1 MSTFQENNASQER
14 PRKKLTIR
22 NPKPTDAISVHNLIR
37 ASAFVDD
44 NSPYLYLL
52 VCSHF
57 AQTSVIAERNGETV
71 GVITGYIPPTQPDTL
86 FVWQVA
92 VDPMMRRR
100 GLARAM
106 LKSMLLGDACK
117 DVDYIDTSVTEDNA
131 ASRKLFTSFA
141 AKLDC
146 PLNESVLFDRREH
159 FLNLHDSEH
168 LLRLGPF
175 STTELRKEKDEK
187 LDTSLL
193 PDAPQIKVTAQ
204 NDSRKIQETS

>member
-1 MSTFQENNASQER
+1 MSTFQESNASQER

-22 NPKPTDAISVHNLIR
+22 NPKATDAISVHNLIR
-37 ASAFVDD
+37 TSAFVDD

-57 AQTSVIAERNGETV
+57 AQTSVVAERNGETV

-100 GLARAM
+100 GLARSM
-106 LKSMLLGDACK
+106 LKAMILGDACK
-117 DVDYIDTSVTEDNA
+117 DVSYIDTSVTEDNG

-146 PLNESVLFDRREH
+146 PLKESVLFDRREH

-193 PDAPQIKVTAQ
+193 PDAPQVEVAAQ
-204 NDSRKIQETS
+204 NESRTTQETS

>member
-1 MSTFQENNASQER
+1 MNTFQESNASQER

-57 AQTSVIAERNGETV
+57 AQTSVVAERNGEAV
-71 GVITGYIPPTQPDTL
+71 GVITGYIPPAQADTL

-117 DVDYIDTSVTEDNA
+117 NVSHIDTTVTEDNA

-146 PLNESVLFDRREH
+146 PLEESVLFDRREH
-159 FLNLHDSEH
+159 FLNLHDSEY

-175 STTELRKEKDEK
+175 STTELRNEKDEK
-187 LDTSLL
+187 LDPTPL
-193 PDAPQIKVTAQ
+193 PDAPQKNANTQ
-204 NDSRKIQETS
+204 TESRTIQETS

>member
-1 MSTFQENNASQER
+1 MSTFQESNASQER

-22 NPKPTDAISVHNLIR
+22 NPKPTDAMSVHNLIR
-37 ASAFVDD
+37 ASVFVDD

-52 VCSHF
+52 ICSHF

-106 LKSMLLGDACK
+106 LKAMLLEDACK
-117 DVDYIDTSVTEDNA
+117 DVSYIDTSVTEDNA

-141 AKLDC
+141 AKLNC
-146 PLNESVLFDRREH
+146 PIKESVLFDRREH

-193 PDAPQIKVTAQ
+193 PDAPQIRVAAQ
-204 NDSRKIQETS
+204 NESRITQETS